1 MQAKPAFPA
10 IGRAASNRT
19 AEATLL
25 ALLAIAALP
34 ALTPAPL
41 TAQTA
46 ARLEADP
53 PGLVLQRGASATL
66 VVRVLDAEGR
76 LVDEAVRIA
85 GARRAL
91 SLVGDAAGPMAPG
104 GAGAAGAGG
113 APGAAG
119 AAGAEAPG
127 RTETTVTAL
136 EVGEWEI
143 VVTTVRPGP
152 GGRPLQL
159 SVPVVVEWPPVVR
172 IEVAADGPVFE
183 GGTVTHRAAAL
194 HADGTHRPGAEF
206 TWRTSDA
213 ARAVVDEFGHV
224 SGRAPGAVRVEATF
238 EGVTGALDGAVRE
251 FPGATLEIVGGA
263 ESGSVRTGDV
273 QTFTAVLRDA
283 NGAVVVDAPVEWSHS
298 YMPAPGVIAPAAPGQ
313 MAAGKIVA
321 DVAGEFTVVARSG
334 HLRATHGF
342 EAVPRE
348 VVRSVEIMG
357 RGHLQRVYS
366 TDFWVFEGVDGRDY
380 ALVGSKQSDGH
391 GFVFDVTDPDNV
403 VKTDSVQVDARS
415 VNDIKVSPDGRY
427 ASLTREGASNRR
439 NGVVI
444 LDLAD
449 PAHPVIAAE
458 YTEGLTGG
466 VHNAF
471 PTNDHLFALANG
483 DKYVILD
490 VRDIYNPKYVSEYDH
505 PNSRVHDVWVH
516 DGIAYSAEW
525 GTGLVAVDVGNG
537 RWGGTI
543 ENPAFISSYPV
554 PTGATHAAFP
564 YYSESADK
572 FYVFIG
578 DEILT
583 RRGMAWEGI
592 GPDYRQKYDP
602 ETGRGGYPRASWGY
616 IQVIDFDD
624 PADPRMVARYE
635 VSEFGTHNIWVEDD
649 ILFQAYYEG
658 GMRLVDVSGEL
669 MGNLYTQGR
678 EISVYKAFDPVGFV
692 PNSPGAWSV
701 MPHKGLVWFA
711 DINSGLWAMRFAGSP

>member
-1 MQAKPAFPA
+1 MPRKPAL
-10 IGRAASNRT
+10 SV
-19 AEATLL
+19 LL
-25 ALLAIAALP
+25 AFAALG
-34 ALTPAPL
+34 LLPL
-41 TAQTA
+41 AGSLPGLGSLPGVLSVNGLAAQTA
-46 ARLEADP
+46 ARIEAEP
-53 PGLVLQRGASATL
+53 ASLVLERGRSATL
-66 VVRVLDAEGR
+66 VVRVLDAGGR
-76 LVDEAVRIA
+76 LVDEAVRVV

-91 SLVGDAAGPMAPG
+91 SLAGEAAGGGAPG
-104 GAGAAGAGG
+104 GAESRGG
-113 APGAAG
+113 A
-119 AAGAEAPG
+119 ETPG

-143 VVTTVRPGP
+143 VVTTVTPGP
-152 GGRPLQL
+152 GGQPLQL
-159 SVPVVVEWPPVVR
+159 TVPVVVEWPPVVR
-172 IEVAADGPVFE
+172 IDVEAPGVVFE
-183 GGTVTHRAAAL
+183 GSTVTHRATAL
-194 HADGTHRPGAEF
+194 HGDGTMRPGAEF
-206 TWRTSDA
+206 AWRSSDP
-213 ARAVVDEFGHV
+213 ARAGVDEFGHV
-224 SGRAPGAVRVEATF
+224 LGVAPGPVRIEAAF
-238 EGVTGALDGAVRE
+238 GGVTGALDVAVRA
-251 FPGATLEIVGGA
+251 FGGAALEIAGGA
-263 ESGSVRTGDV
+263 AGGVVRTGDV
-273 QTFTAVLRDA
+273 QTFTAVVRDA
-283 NGAVVVDAPVEWSHS
+283 EGRAIGAAPVEWSHA
-298 YMPAPGVIAPAAPGQ
+298 YVPAPDVVAPPAPGQ
-313 MAAGKIVA
+313 MAGGKIVA
-321 DVAGEFTVVARSG
+321 DVPGEFTVVARSG
-334 HLRATHGF
+334 HLRATRSF

-348 VVRSVEIMG
+348 VVRSMELVG
-357 RGHLQRVYS
+357 RGNQERVYS
-366 TDFWVFEGVDGRDY
+366 TDFWVFTGVDGRDY

-391 GFVFDVTDPDNV
+391 GFVFDITDPDNV
-403 VKTDSVQVDARS
+403 IKTDSVQVDARS

-505 PNSRVHDVWVH
+505 PDSRVHDMWVH

-525 GTGLVAVDVGNG
+525 GTGLVVVDVGNG

-543 ENPAFISSYPV
+543 ENPVFVSSHAV

-564 YYSESADK
+564 YYSESAGK

-624 PADPRMVARYE
+624 PANPKMVARYE
-635 VSEFGTHNIWVEDD
+635 VSEFGTHNIWVEND
-649 ILFQAYYEG
+649 ILYQAYYEG

-678 EISVYKAFDPVGFV
+678 EISVYKAFDPVGFI

-701 MPHKGLVWFA
+701 MPHRDLVWFA
-711 DINSGLWAMRFAGSP
+711 DINSGLWAMRFRESP